1 MLGFALNLAQ
11 TRKFYFTLILICNWG
26 VNNGADPFDVT
37 QGQSSTGVYAEQ
49 SRSIDKICGSAS
61 IKQLIQ
67 FSYFASLSFQND
79 LLKSRS
85 LAKYKRSLTNGK
97 QPIWRTADVP
107 GKLDLLWVRS
117 SNNRASIP
125 ARWHPAD
132 ILQGLP
138 QKEKG
143 APTIVS
149 KVLTNNQRTT
159 ETPPI
164 GGFSYLCNVPY
175 ARALN
180 LLYH

>member
-97 QPIWRTADVP
+97 QPIWRTTDVP
-107 GKLDLLWVRS
+107 GKLDLL
-117 SNNRASIP
+117 
-125 ARWHPAD
+125 
-132 ILQGLP
+132 
-138 QKEKG
+138 
-143 APTIVS
+143 
-149 KVLTNNQRTT
+149 
-159 ETPPI
+159 
-164 GGFSYLCNVPY
+164 
-175 ARALN
+175 
-180 LLYH
+180 